1 VLYATLL
8 APLPYPKPDQLVVV
22 WSKVGGDRNVVS
34 AGDFVEWRRRSTAFQ
49 ELNASDGNSFNL
61 STAEHPEQV
70 AGEDPRHEGL
80 QRLLYASPCLMIARI
95 MK

>member
-1 VLYATLL
+1 LERPLQSNSVLYATLL

-49 ELNASDGNSFNL
+49 ELNASNGNSFNL
-61 STAEHPEQV
+61 ST
-70 AGEDPRHEGL
+70 
-80 QRLLYASPCLMIARI
+80 S
-95 MK
+95 